1 MSEQRGAH
9 LTCSDHS
16 NIANEIVV
24 AWVKVPRIA
33 YEARGIAVQKFDH
46 FRVKVLC
53 ARIASDAMWESGK
66 ATPNSP
72 PVEEEV
78 ENDLG
83 AGRRRTETYPQGA

>member
-1 MSEQRGAH
+1 MLFGS
-9 LTCSDHS
+9 LK
-16 NIANEIVV
+16 V
-24 AWVKVPRIA
+24 ARLHKAPRIA
-33 YEARGIAVQKFDH
+33 YEAGGIAVQKFDH